1 MKKNRIF
8 QIIVLFVGLMALNT
22 PLTKAQ
28 QAVDGLLLPKVEQLN
43 KGNLNAQSLA
53 QMANELERIALAHPQ
68 DWHAQYY
75 AALAYIE
82 LANQA
87 PKKEIDNLCDRA
99 DEYLKKAQ
107 LIRPNESENYVL
119 KAYLLSARINV
130 NAMFRGASMGRESK
144 EQLDLALRQNPANPR
159 AHYVRAMG
167 IYYTPAAFGGGKKK
181 AKAHLDASLKAYRE
195 NPPATAL
202 DPDWG
207 RQEVEKL
214 LRNYN

>member
-8 QIIVLFVGLMALNT
+8 QIIVLFLGLMTLNT
-22 PLTKAQ
+22 PLAEAQ

-43 KGNLNAQSLA
+43 KGNLNAQSLTR
-53 QMANELERIALAHPQ
+53 MANELERIALAHSQ

-144 EQLDLALRQNPANPR
+144 EQLDLALRQNSKNPR

>member
-1 MKKNRIF
+1 MKKNQIF
-8 QIIVLFVGLMALNT
+8 QIVLLIACIGFVGT
-22 PLTKAQ
+22 PKASAQ
-28 QAVDGLLLPKVEQLN
+28 QVVSGMLIPKVEQLN
-43 KGNLNAQSLA
+43 KGGLNTQSLK
-53 QMANELERIALAHPQ
+53 QLANELERIALAHPQ

-75 AALAYIE
+75 ASLAYIE
-82 LANQA
+82 LANLSA
-87 PKKEIDNLCDRA
+87 KREIDNLCDRA

-144 EQLDLALRQNPANPR
+144 EQLDLALRHNPNNPR

-195 NPPATAL
+195 NTPANTL
-202 DPDWG
+202 DPSWG
-207 RQEVEKL
+207 RNEVEKL
-214 LRNYN
+214 LVTY